1 MAAKQAAIA
10 GLDEGSMLPG
20 GWRLSMWLPAADV
33 MHEFLFELLRGEAP
47 HAIVKLTAD
56 IAKVAAPHLV
66 DFGPTG
72 EGAPT
77 LDMYL
82 QQLPLPCVT
91 RCGGWSLQ
99 TLHDMHGVVY
109 LSMFHATSHVH
120 VALRRDS
127 EGEFDYCL
135 PPRPGVVESQGGLQ
149 TGEDSAT
156 PVKSASRCVGV
167 RASGGREQAKIRPDM
182 RRVRQEA
189 ESNFRAHKER
199 GIASSSD
206 DGSGTAATNTL
217 VPLPSARRAASQTTP
232 ADSGGGG
239 LAGFAAM
246 LAANVPA
253 YFGNWIVTLDNDDS
267 SFESVV
273 IRHIE
278 HERSAF
284 RLAASVVGSLSFV
297 DSRVPPRTHLLAP
310 PPSWAMAATRRL
322 TTSWVMEW
330 GGTSGGGG
338 RARGGGTFAGGMGR
352 MAQTI

>member
-1 MAAKQAAIA
+1 
-10 GLDEGSMLPG
+10 
-20 GWRLSMWLPAADV
+20 V
-33 MHEFLFELLRGEAP
+33 MHEFLFELLRSEAP
-47 HAIVKLTAD
+47 HTIVKLASD

-66 DFGPTG
+66 DFGPSG

-109 LSMFHATSHVH
+109 LSMFHTTSHVH

-127 EGEFDYCL
+127 GGEFDYCL
-135 PPRPGVVESQGGLQ
+135 PPGVAESQAEQGESR
-149 TGEDSAT
+149 TGEDTAT
-156 PVKSASRCVGV
+156 PPRGESRCVGV
-167 RASGGREQAKIRPDM
+167 RASGGREHATIRPDM

-189 ESNFRAHKER
+189 ESNFRAHRER
-199 GIASSSD
+199 GGTSSD
-206 DGSGTAATNTL
+206 GRPGTAATNIL
-217 VPLPSARRAASQTTP
+217 APLPSARRAVASQTTP
-232 ADSGGGG
+232 AGSGAGSLG
-239 LAGFAAM
+239 GFAAM
-246 LAANVPA
+246 LAADVPA
-253 YFGNWIVTLDNDDS
+253 YFGNWIVTLDHDDT

-273 IRHIE
+273 VRHVE

-284 RLAASVVGSLSFV
+284 RLAASVAGSVSFV

-310 PPSWAMAATRRL
+310 PPSWAIAATKRL
-322 TTSWVMEW
+322 TTAWVSEW
-330 GGTSGGGG
+330 AENGGGGG
-338 RARGGGTFAGGMGR
+338 RARGGGHMGMGR